1 MGFPERCQRNMPK
14 TRPCRMLFLDV
25 AWILH
30 LNPLSFKANFI
41 IVEFFVIS
49 GPFCNLEVTSCNPNP
64 CNEGG
69 SCYVD
74 SLGVYCVCKPGF
86 EGLFCE
92 LSSESE
98 GGE

>member
-1 MGFPERCQRNMPK
+1 MCKPGFEGL
-14 TRPCRMLFLDV
+14 LF
-25 AWILH
+25 
-30 LNPLSFKANFI
+30 
-41 IVEFFVIS
+41 IVS

-92 LSSESE
+92 LSSETE
-98 GGE
+98 GGEYFVEESWIHSLVINI